1 MRISDWSS
9 DVCSSDLPPLQG
21 EGWVGMGFPTAQ
33 ASGKR
38 GANAMEAQGNTRI
51 RKEQRQRKLRRNP
64 TDTERELWQ
73 SLRGKQLDGAKF
85 RRQHPFGDYILD
97 FACIERKLV
106 VELDGGQHAESTK
119 YDDWRTRQLEQAGFA
134 VLRFWNHEVFEN
146 REGVLEVI
154 LAALRDRARP
164 IPTQPSP
171 RRGGLQTRDTPV

>member
-38 GANAMEAQGNTRI
+38 GANAMEAQGNTRT

-73 SLRGKQLDGAKF
+73 SLRGKPLDGPKF
-85 RRQHPFGDYILD
+85 RRQHPFGDNILD
-97 FACIERKLV
+97 FPYIERQLV
-106 VELDGGQHAESTK
+106 VNENEGPQPETK
-119 YDDWRTRQLEQAGFA
+119 
-134 VLRFWNHEVFEN
+134 
-146 REGVLEVI
+146 
-154 LAALRDRARP
+154 
-164 IPTQPSP
+164 
-171 RRGGLQTRDTPV
+171 

>member
-9 DVCSSDLPPLQG
+9 DVCSSDLTSARRRGRRRSNRTTDQSPPLQG

-73 SLRGKQLDGAKF
+73 SLRGKQLDGAK
-85 RRQHPFGDYILD
+85 RSEEHTSELQSLMRISYAVIRLKTKPITLHQ
-97 FACIERKLV
+97 ER
-106 VELDGGQHAESTK
+106 
-119 YDDWRTRQLEQAGFA
+119 
-134 VLRFWNHEVFEN
+134 
-146 REGVLEVI
+146 
-154 LAALRDRARP
+154 
-164 IPTQPSP
+164 
-171 RRGGLQTRDTPV
+171 

>member
-1 MRISDWSS
+1 MGCHHSATSARRRGRGRSNRTTDQST
-9 DVCSSDLPPLQG
+9 PLQG

-85 RRQHPFGDYILD
+85 RRQHPFRS
-97 FACIERKLV
+97 EEHTS
-106 VELDGGQHAESTK
+106 ELQSLMRSS
-119 YDDWRTRQLEQAGFA
+119 YA
-134 VLRFWNHEVFEN
+134 VSCLKNN
-146 REGVLEVI
+146 I
-154 LAALRDRARP
+154 
-164 IPTQPSP
+164 QMS
-171 RRGGLQTRDTPV
+171 QN

>member
-1 MRISDWSS
+1 
-9 DVCSSDLPPLQG
+9 
-21 EGWVGMGFPTAQ
+21 MGFPTAQ

-85 RRQHPFGDYILD
+85 RRQHPFGDYLLD

-106 VELDGGQHAESTK
+106 VELEDRKRCVQGKSVSVREDIDGSSITK
-119 YDDWRTRQLEQAGFA
+119 KKNKYTHDK
-134 VLRFWNHEVFEN
+134 
-146 REGVLEVI
+146 I
-154 LAALRDRARP
+154 
-164 IPTQPSP
+164 I
-171 RRGGLQTRDTPV
+171 

>member
-1 MRISDWSS
+1 
-9 DVCSSDLPPLQG
+9 
-21 EGWVGMGFPTAQ
+21 MGFPTAQ

-119 YDDWRTRQLEQAGFA
+119 YRSEENTSELQSLMRISYAVFCLKKKKNTTDTRA
-134 VLRFWNHEVFEN
+134 N
-146 REGVLEVI
+146 
-154 LAALRDRARP
+154 
-164 IPTQPSP
+164 
-171 RRGGLQTRDTPV
+171 